1 MVHSISLVSA
11 LSISE
16 IQYNVFQKI
25 SIVLLSRRTAALQ
38 KARTIVTVYICN
50 EYHKSWFKVHFKGAV
65 ASWSHARANR
75 TYWEPGSTKT
85 FHHRCEKHW
94 FVANKRSRCVFLGNN
109 ACYSDASRLV
119 LYFMCFFYV
128 GTGSSWAH
136 RRYWL
141 RLSKFEERISSKI
154 CLATQLINRMVL
166 QCIKK
171 LSSLRTEFLVS

>member
-128 GTGSSWAH
+128 GTGSNWAH
-136 RRYWL
+136 GRLLEILAALMVVQNCLKSGSVRRSIWQPHWL
-141 RLSKFEERISSKI
+141 TGWCSS
-154 CLATQLINRMVL
+154 V
-166 QCIKK
+166 
-171 LSSLRTEFLVS
+171 